1 MAGSSTR
8 GKSSGSGY
16 QGAGAKTDY
25 SSSAR
30 DSYGKTMAGNQR
42 QNNIT
47 SKTTT
52 VSKSPGSGYQGAGAK
67 TDYAT
72 NARDSYATTIARNQN
87 INAPNTTT
95 VSKSPTNPIGRR
107 YAEAIGPKMP
117 GKTRGVGD
125 FFTAALAKAPV
136 KMFAVAAKPVAKKP
150 VAKKPVVAKPA
161 AVVSNVV
168 REKLSPVQNSS
179 VSKKPPATRFG
190 TVTGKTTGTRVSGGG
205 GYGGGGTRGGGSL
218 SGGGSG
224 TRSAGTSR
232 TGGTQRNDPVR
243 G

>member
-1 MAGSSTR
+1 MAKSVRTGSTR
-8 GKSSGSGY
+8 DRMSSIVAGDRRRAVEDTVTADGSYTNVSAGMPVSRLKDY
-16 QGAGAKTDY
+16 VGAQSVNPSKVGLEKPKNIP
-25 SSSAR
+25 SSYVPSR
-30 DSYGKTMAGNQR
+30 IKQIFDPT
-42 QNNIT
+42 
-47 SKTTT
+47 
-52 VSKSPGSGYQGAGAK
+52 PF
-67 TDYAT
+67 AT
-72 NARDSYATTIARNQN
+72 
-87 INAPNTTT
+87 
-95 VSKSPTNPIGRR
+95 
-107 YAEAIGPKMP
+107 
-117 GKTRGVGD
+117 
-125 FFTAALAKAPV
+125 PV
-136 KMFAVAAKPVAKKP
+136 VAKKP

-232 TGGTQRNDPVR
+232 TGGTRSNDPVR

>member
-1 MAGSSTR
+1 MANG
-8 GKSSGSGY
+8 
-16 QGAGAKTDY
+16 KTD
-25 SSSAR
+25 R
-30 DSYGKTMAGNQR
+30 EPGR
-42 QNNIT
+42 Q
-47 SKTTT
+47 T
-52 VSKSPGSGYQGAGAK
+52 VGTKGDRQP
-67 TDYAT
+67 
-72 NARDSYATTIARNQN
+72 
-87 INAPNTTT
+87 
-95 VSKSPTNPIGRR
+95 KSPTVGGKTDREMGFAAGKTNLEKPSSSYPRIGFNAITPPGTSSRMLSQKFSTK
-107 YAEAIGPKMP
+107 YAPGDYAAYRKALIAKMP
-117 GKTRGVGD
+117 
-125 FFTAALAKAPV
+125 
-136 KMFAVAAKPVAKKP
+136 AVAAKP

-232 TGGTQRNDPVR
+232 TGGTRSNDPVR